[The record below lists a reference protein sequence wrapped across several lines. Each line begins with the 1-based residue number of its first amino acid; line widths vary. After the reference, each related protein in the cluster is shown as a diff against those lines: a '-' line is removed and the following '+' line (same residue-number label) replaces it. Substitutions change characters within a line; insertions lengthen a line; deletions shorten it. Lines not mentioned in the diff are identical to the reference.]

1 MIDIETDI
9 IMNPDVEL
17 INVSKVYGERIKVTA
32 LENINLKV
40 ERGEF
45 LSIVG
50 PSGSGKTT
58 LLNILGTLDRPTD
71 GKVLIAG
78 KDTTEMDDDELSEIR
93 NRFIG
98 FVFQAYNLINR
109 LTAQE
114 NVELPL
120 IARGVP
126 KKEREKR
133 AIEALNIVGLAEKA
147 KKKPTEL
154 SGGEQQ
160 RVAIARSLASDP
172 TLILADEPT
181 GNLDSKNALKV
192 MNILLNI
199 NEKFSKTIIM
209 VTHNIELAQM
219 TKKII
224 HLKDGKIE
232 GVEVLK

>member
-1 MIDIETDI
+1 
-9 IMNPDVEL
+9 
-17 INVSKVYGERIKVTA
+17 
-32 LENINLKV
+32 
-40 ERGEF
+40 
-45 LSIVG
+45 
-50 PSGSGKTT
+50 
-58 LLNILGTLDRPTD
+58 
-71 GKVLIAG
+71 
-78 KDTTEMDDDELSEIR
+78 MDDDELSEIR

-192 MNILLNI
+192 MDVLLGI

-224 HLKDGKIE
+224 RLKDGKIE

>member
-1 MIDIETDI
+1 MK
-9 IMNPDVEL
+9 PDVEL
-17 INVSKVYGERIKVTA
+17 INVSKVYGEGIKVNA
-32 LENINLKV
+32 LEGINLKV

-58 LLNILGTLDRPTD
+58 LLNILGTLDRPTE

-109 LTAQE
+109 LTALE

-147 KKKPTEL
+147 NKKPTEL

-192 MNILLNI
+192 MDVLLGI

-219 TKKII
+219 KKKII
-224 HLKDGKIE
+224 RLKDGKIE

>member
-1 MIDIETDI
+1 MIDIETDN
-9 IMNPDVEL
+9 IMEPDVEL
-17 INVSKVYGERIKVTA
+17 INVSKVYGESIKVKA
-32 LENINLKV
+32 LEGINLKV

-58 LLNILGTLDRPTD
+58 LLNILGTLDRPTE

-109 LTAQE
+109 LTALE

-147 KKKPTEL
+147 NKKPTEL

-192 MNILLNI
+192 MNVLLDI
-199 NEKFSKTIIM
+199 NEMFSKTIIM
-209 VTHNIELAQM
+209 VTHNVELAKM

-224 HLKDGKIE
+224 RLKDGKIE
-232 GVEVLK
+232 GVDVLR

>member
-1 MIDIETDI
+1 MK
-9 IMNPDVEL
+9 PDVEL
-17 INVSKVYGERIKVTA
+17 INVSKVYGENIKVKA
-32 LENINLKV
+32 LEGINLKV

-58 LLNILGTLDRPTD
+58 LLNILGTLDRPTE

-98 FVFQAYNLINR
+98 FVFQAYNLIDR

-192 MNILLNI
+192 MDVLLDI

-224 HLKDGKIE
+224 RLKDGKIE

>member
-1 MIDIETDI
+1 MK
-9 IMNPDVEL
+9 PDVEL
-17 INVSKVYGERIKVTA
+17 INVSKVYGEGIKVNA
-32 LENINLKV
+32 LEGINLKV

-58 LLNILGTLDRPTD
+58 LLNILGTLDRPTE

-192 MNILLNI
+192 MDVLLGI

-224 HLKDGKIE
+224 RLKDGKIE

>member
-1 MIDIETDI
+1 
-9 IMNPDVEL
+9 MNPDVEL

-109 LTAQE
+109 LSAQE

-224 HLKDGKIE
+224 HLKDGKME

>member
-1 MIDIETDI
+1 MK
-9 IMNPDVEL
+9 PDVEL
-17 INVSKVYGERIKVTA
+17 INVSKVYGENIKVKA
-32 LENINLKV
+32 LEGINLKV

-58 LLNILGTLDRPTD
+58 LLNILGTLDRPTE

-78 KDTTEMDDDELSEIR
+78 KDTTEMDDNELSEIR

-98 FVFQAYNLINR
+98 FVFQAYNLIDR

-192 MNILLNI
+192 MDVLLGI

-224 HLKDGKIE
+224 RLKDGKIE

>member
-1 MIDIETDI
+1 MIDIETDN
-9 IMNPDVEL
+9 IMEPDVEL
-17 INVSKVYGERIKVTA
+17 INISKVYGESIKVKA
-32 LENINLKV
+32 LEGINLKV

-58 LLNILGTLDRPTD
+58 LLNIIGTLDRPTE

-109 LTAQE
+109 LTALE

-147 KKKPTEL
+147 NKKPTEL

-192 MNILLNI
+192 MNVLLDI

-209 VTHNIELAQM
+209 VTHNVELAQM

-224 HLKDGKIE
+224 RLKDGKIE
-232 GVEVLK
+232 GVDVLR

>member
-1 MIDIETDI
+1 ME
-9 IMNPDVEL
+9 PDVEL
-17 INVSKVYGERIKVTA
+17 INVSKVYGESIKVKA
-32 LENINLKV
+32 LEGINLKV

-58 LLNILGTLDRPTD
+58 LLNILGTLDRPTE

-109 LTAQE
+109 LTALE

-147 KKKPTEL
+147 NKKPTEL

-192 MNILLNI
+192 MNVLLDI
-199 NEKFSKTIIM
+199 NEMFSKTIIM
-209 VTHNIELAQM
+209 VTHNVELAKM

-224 HLKDGKIE
+224 RLKDGKIE
-232 GVEVLK
+232 GVDVLR

>member
-1 MIDIETDI
+1 MIDIETDN
-9 IMNPDVEL
+9 IMEPDVEL
-17 INVSKVYGERIKVTA
+17 INVSKVYGESIKVKA
-32 LENINLKV
+32 LEGINLKV

-58 LLNILGTLDRPTD
+58 LLNILGTLDRPTE

-109 LTAQE
+109 LTALE

-147 KKKPTEL
+147 NKKPTEL

-192 MNILLNI
+192 MNVLLDI
-199 NEKFSKTIIM
+199 NEMFSKTIIM
-209 VTHNIELAQM
+209 VTHNVELAKM

-224 HLKDGKIE
+224 RLKDGKIE
-232 GVEVLK
+232 GVEVLR

>member
-1 MIDIETDI
+1 MK
-9 IMNPDVEL
+9 PDVEL
-17 INVSKVYGERIKVTA
+17 INVSKVYGEGIKVKA
-32 LENINLKV
+32 LEGINLKV

-58 LLNILGTLDRPTD
+58 LLNILGTLDRPTE

-120 IARGVP
+120 IARGIP

-192 MNILLNI
+192 MDVLLGI

-224 HLKDGKIE
+224 RLKDGKIE

>member
-1 MIDIETDI
+1 MK
-9 IMNPDVEL
+9 PDVEL
-17 INVSKVYGERIKVTA
+17 INVSKVYGESIKVKA
-32 LENINLKV
+32 LEGINLKV

-58 LLNILGTLDRPTD
+58 LLNILGTLDRPTE

-192 MNILLNI
+192 MDVLLGI

-224 HLKDGKIE
+224 RLKDGKIE

>member
-109 LTAQE
+109 LSAQE

-224 HLKDGKIE
+224 HLKDGKME

>member
-133 AIEALNIVGLAEKA
+133 AIEALNIVGLAEKS

>member
-1 MIDIETDI
+1 MK
-9 IMNPDVEL
+9 PDVEL
-17 INVSKVYGERIKVTA
+17 INVSKVYGENIKVKA
-32 LENINLKV
+32 LEGINLKV

-58 LLNILGTLDRPTD
+58 LLNILGTLDRPTE

-98 FVFQAYNLINR
+98 FVFQAYNLIDR

-192 MNILLNI
+192 MDVLLGI

-224 HLKDGKIE
+224 RLKDGKIE

>member
-1 MIDIETDI
+1 MIDIETDN
-9 IMNPDVEL
+9 IMEPDVEL
-17 INVSKVYGERIKVTA
+17 INVSKVYGESIKVKA
-32 LENINLKV
+32 LEGINLKV

-58 LLNILGTLDRPTD
+58 LLNILGTLDRPTE

-109 LTAQE
+109 LTALE

-133 AIEALNIVGLAEKA
+133 AIKALNIVGLAEKA
-147 KKKPTEL
+147 NKKPTEL

-192 MNILLNI
+192 MNVLLDI

-209 VTHNIELAQM
+209 VTHNVELAKM

-224 HLKDGKIE
+224 RLKDGKIE
-232 GVEVLK
+232 GVEVLR

>member
-1 MIDIETDI
+1 MK
-9 IMNPDVEL
+9 PDVEL
-17 INVSKVYGERIKVTA
+17 INVSKVYGEEIKVKA
-32 LENINLKV
+32 LEGINLKV

-58 LLNILGTLDRPTD
+58 LLNILGTLDRPTE

-181 GNLDSKNALKV
+181 GNLDSKNASKV
-192 MNILLNI
+192 MNVLLDI

-224 HLKDGKIE
+224 RLKDGKIE

>member
-1 MIDIETDI
+1 MK
-9 IMNPDVEL
+9 PDVEL
-17 INVSKVYGERIKVTA
+17 INVSKVYGERIKVKA
-32 LENINLKV
+32 LEGINLKV

-58 LLNILGTLDRPTD
+58 LLNILGTLDRPTE

-192 MNILLNI
+192 MDVLLGI

-224 HLKDGKIE
+224 RLKDGKIE

>member
-1 MIDIETDI
+1 
-9 IMNPDVEL
+9 MNPDVEL
-17 INVSKVYGERIKVTA
+17 IDVSKVYGEKIKVTA
-32 LENINLKV
+32 LERINLKV

-58 LLNILGTLDRPTD
+58 LLNIIGTLDRPTT
-71 GKVLIAG
+71 GTVLIAG
-78 KDTTEMDDDELSEIR
+78 RDTTKMSDDELSEVR

-98 FVFQAYNLINR
+98 FVFQAFNLINR

-120 IARGVP
+120 MARGVP
-126 KKEREKR
+126 KKEREKK
-133 AIEALNIVGLAEKA
+133 AIEALNIVGLGEKA

-160 RVAIARSLASDP
+160 RVAIARSIASDP

-181 GNLDSKNALKV
+181 GNLDSKNALNV
-192 MNILLNI
+192 MNVLLDI

-209 VTHNIELAQM
+209 VTHNLELAKM
-219 TKKII
+219 TKKIMR
-224 HLKDGKIE
+224 LRDGKIE
-232 GVEVLK
+232 GVEVLR

>member
-1 MIDIETDI
+1 MK
-9 IMNPDVEL
+9 PDVEL
-17 INVSKVYGERIKVTA
+17 INVSKVYGEGIKVKA
-32 LENINLKV
+32 LEGINLKV

-58 LLNILGTLDRPTD
+58 LLNILGTLDRPTE

-120 IARGVP
+120 IARGFP

-192 MNILLNI
+192 MDVLLGI

-224 HLKDGKIE
+224 RLKDGKIE

>member
-1 MIDIETDI
+1 MK
-9 IMNPDVEL
+9 PDVEL
-17 INVSKVYGERIKVTA
+17 INVSKVYGEGIKVNA
-32 LENINLKV
+32 LEGINLKV

-58 LLNILGTLDRPTD
+58 LLNILGTLDRPTE

-192 MNILLNI
+192 MNVLLGI

-224 HLKDGKIE
+224 RLKDGKIE

>member
-1 MIDIETDI
+1 MK
-9 IMNPDVEL
+9 PDVEL
-17 INVSKVYGERIKVTA
+17 INVSKVYGEGIKVNA
-32 LENINLKV
+32 LEGINLKV

-58 LLNILGTLDRPTD
+58 LLNILGTLDRPTE

-78 KDTTEMDDDELSEIR
+78 KDTTEMDDNELSEIR

-98 FVFQAYNLINR
+98 FVFQAYNLIDR

-192 MNILLNI
+192 MDVLLGI

-224 HLKDGKIE
+224 RLKDGKIE